1 MCMGP
6 YPVLRACL
14 RRRGWI
20 EKYFKADIACSSLAK
35 KRSPNNFDRDS
46 DDDDYDYDN
55 KNNDVIGD
63 SSKSNSPRRVKT
75 PRDRRQEEN
84 LERSG
89 NCGGSFNDTS
99 PRMGKKS
106 CYAYGNTSIG
116 NFEDLDQGFE
126 SDSQYGIMV
135 CKRTFLVKNLFVYT
149 KL

>member
-20 EKYFKADIACSSLAK
+20 EKYFKADIACSSMAK
-35 KRSPNNFDRDS
+35 KRSPNNCDRDS
-46 DDDDYDYDN
+46 DDDDDDYDN
-55 KNNDVIGD
+55 KNDVIGD
-63 SSKSNSPRRVKT
+63 SLGVNSKSNSPRRTKT
-75 PRDRRQEEN
+75 PRDRRQEES

-89 NCGGSFNDTS
+89 HCGGSYNDTS

-135 CKRTFLVKNLFVYT
+135 CKNANFS
-149 KL
+149 